1 MKRVLPLA
9 AVLVFLIIAG
19 WYGYARWQGSR
30 ADAGGSL
37 ILYGNVEIHQVE
49 LAFRVGGRI
58 ADMAFTEGEQVH
70 TGDILARLDAR
81 PFEDEVRQAQA
92 NVAMQAATLG
102 KLQAGNRPEEIGQ
115 ALAAL
120 EESRAAEDNARR
132 NYDRVRKLRTGGGI
146 SQQTLE
152 DARAAYQAAAA
163 RLDAAQK
170 QYNLMKEG
178 FRDED
183 IAAQQA
189 ALDAARAGL
198 AKAETALAD
207 TVLYAPENGVI
218 LSRAREKG
226 AVVQAGQTVYTVTL
240 THPVYIRAYVS
251 QPDLGRVK
259 PGAAAE
265 IEVDAAPGKR
275 YPGRVGYISSTAEFT
290 PKSVETREVR
300 NDLVF
305 RLRVLA
311 EDPDNVLRQGMPV
324 TIILPETV
332 TENTPARSGAAL

>member
-1 MKRVLPLA
+1 M
-9 AVLVFLIIAG
+9 
-19 WYGYARWQGSR
+19 
-30 ADAGGSL
+30 D
-37 ILYGNVEIHQVE
+37 

-58 ADMAFTEGEQVH
+58 AELTRTEGEQVQA
-70 TGDILARLDAR
+70 GDVLARLDAR
-81 PFEDEVRQAQA
+81 LFEDEVRQAQA
-92 NVAMQAATLG
+92 NVAMQAATLA
-102 KLQAGNRPEEIGQ
+102 KLKTGNRPEEIGQ
-115 ALAAL
+115 ALASL

-152 DARAAYQAAAA
+152 DARANYQAASA

-170 QYNLMKEG
+170 RYNLMKEG

-189 ALDAARAGL
+189 GLDAARAAL
-198 AKAETALAD
+198 AKAETALDD
-207 TVLYAPENGVI
+207 TVLRAPEAGTI

-226 AVVQAGQTVYTVTL
+226 SVVQAGQTVYTVSL
-240 THPVYIRAYVS
+240 THPVYIRAYVT
-251 QPDLGRVK
+251 QPELGRVK

-275 YPGRVGYISSTAEFT
+275 YPGTVGYISPTAEFT
-290 PKSVETREVR
+290 PKTVETREVR

-305 RLRVLA
+305 RLRILA

-324 TIILPETV
+324 TIILPEAAV
-332 TENTPARSGAAL
+332 AAPAARDGSPS